1 MATSPTILYLF
12 AGDSLTE
19 GIYGES
25 FVERVGKALY
35 QGWAGLSGEVIN
47 AGSGGETV
55 KSLLVRIDD
64 LLLQYQPQWVI
75 LAVGLNDV
83 WIPWLTA
90 RSLGWKLWFATRRWS
105 ASQMPTTDLDQFGAL
120 YRALIDKVQQAD
132 AQALV
137 CTTTPIGERI
147 SSPLNRRL
155 ARLNGVIKHVAV
167 DCGAPVADVWQGFV
181 EKLAPLTNPKARVPG
196 EWLFT
201 WLDRRRLRSKSPD
214 EISERRRLTLSFD
227 GLHLNSRGADLW
239 AYTVIYTLAQAQ
251 GLITSPRPLPNLLSA
266 PSQADGAF

>member
-1 MATSPTILYLF
+1 MATSPTIFYLF

-19 GIYGES
+19 GIHGECY
-25 FVERVGKALY
+25 VDRVGKAFY

-47 AGSGGETV
+47 AGREGETV
-55 KSLLVRIDD
+55 KSLLVRIDA
-64 LLLQYQPQWVI
+64 LLLQCQPQWVI

-90 RSLGWKLWFATRRWS
+90 RSLGWKLWFAARRWS
-105 ASQMPTTDLDQFGAL
+105 TSQIPTTDLDQFGAL

-181 EKLAPLTNPKARVPG
+181 QELAPLTKPKARVPG

-201 WLDRRRLRSKSPD
+201 WVDRRHLRSKSPD
-214 EISERRRLTLSFD
+214 EVSERRRLTLTYD

-239 AYTVIYTLAQAQ
+239 AATVTNTLAQAQ
-251 GLITSPRPLPNLLSA
+251 GLITSPQPLPILLSA
-266 PSQADGAF
+266 PSQPDSAF